1 MKTFLTISAIA
12 LVLSACSVHREAAVS
27 EMDATSGVVR
37 LTYGQAMLQ
46 NAKTN
51 DYVANGTAT
60 KACQQMGYASAF
72 AYGQPITTC
81 VSSSGSLCIN
91 ESVTLQYQCRGIAV
105 TPVAPAWN

>member
-46 NAKTN
+46 NAKTD
-51 DYVANGTAT
+51 DYAANGTAT

-81 VSSSGSLCIN
+81 VSSSGPLCIN
-91 ESVTLQYQCRGIAV
+91 ESVTLQY
-105 TPVAPAWN
+105 